1 MKKRNL
7 ITVSL
12 LTALLAA
19 NLSLT
24 AAAEETENIIL
35 ISPNP
40 NTKQTETDHAD
51 LNVPDFMQTQYE
63 AMAGM
68 YAYDGVASRLYD
80 LGMLLGDGTDFN
92 LSEIP
97 DRQQACVMV
106 VRMRG
111 EEEAAKAAY
120 AAGEITCPFTDVTD
134 EWAKPYLAWLYEKGI
149 VLGIGEG
156 KFGNTPCSAE
166 EYVTFMLRAL
176 GYTVAWDPNSGD
188 WPDVFYAD
196 VLDFAQDIHVWDDR
210 LAAEPAF
217 NRGVMAAVTY
227 QVLAADV
234 KNTED
239 RLLSSLVQSGA
250 IGAEKAEPILALYD
264 RVDAATELELSAA
277 SASVDGLRLAANM
290 TQGTTQFYSVIGTGE
305 DDGTDTMYSG
315 MTFDIGLDC
324 TDDKQQIALT
334 GEMTGSISGF
344 ELSLPL
350 GMWVADGMA
359 YVDVYGEKI
368 KMNLADTAEMA
379 SLASAFGDLS
389 MLISDTGY
397 QYYTITD
404 VQIEE
409 LEHTG
414 ENGLS
419 GTVVVYDAGD
429 FMWPIIA
436 SLLEANGFS
445 ADAVLTAASTTEKYI
460 DENGVLSGIYNGMY
474 AKLTETNDAGVT
486 IMEEALSETVIEYT
500 AWGEDVTLTFP
511 DFSQFAEAPAD
522 GQ

>member
-7 ITVSL
+7 ISVAL

-19 NLSLT
+19 NLSPT
-24 AAAEETENIIL
+24 AAAEDASDIIL

-40 NTKQTETDHAD
+40 HAKQTETNHAD
-51 LNVPDFMQTQYE
+51 LNVPEFMQTQYE
-63 AMAGM
+63 SMAGM
-68 YAYDGVASRLYD
+68 YAFDGVASRLYD

-111 EEEAAKAAY
+111 EEAAAKAAY
-120 AAGEITCPFTDVTD
+120 AAGETTCPFTDVTD

-156 KFGNTPCSAE
+156 KFGNTPCSAK

-188 WPDVFYAD
+188 WPDVFYED

-210 LAAEPAF
+210 LDAEPTF

-234 KNTED
+234 KNTEE
-239 RLLSSLVQSGA
+239 RLLSTLAQSGA
-250 IGAEKAEPILALYD
+250 VGAEMAEPILALYD
-264 RVDAATELELSAA
+264 RVDAAAELESSAIA
-277 SASVDGLRLAANM
+277 SMVDGLKLAAHM
-290 TQGTTQFYSVIGTGE
+290 TQGTTQFYSVIGSGE
-305 DDGTDTMYSG
+305 DDGTDTMYTG

-409 LEHTG
+409 LERTG

-419 GTVVVYDAGD
+419 GTVVVYDASD
-429 FMWPIIA
+429 FMWPVIA

-445 ADAVLTAASTTEKYI
+445 AGAVLTAASTTEKYI
-460 DENGVLSGIYNGMY
+460 DENGVLSGVYNGMY
-474 AKLTETNDAGVT
+474 AKLTETNATGVT
-486 IMEEALSETVIEYT
+486 IMEETLSETVIEYT